1 MLGLISAGLVASALA
16 KIEQVHISY
25 TGVKGELAVDY
36 VASAKGNAVAFY
48 SQDKVTWKSSPASQF
63 NAPTIG
69 YMSQAL
75 LDFKGIA
82 PGAPAYYYL
91 PGGGD
96 NSTIFPV
103 TPVVARPESA
113 SSILLPLLL
122 TCEHF

>member
-1 MLGLISAGLVASALA
+1 MLGLLSAGLIATAVA

-25 TGVKGELAVDY
+25 TGVAGELSVDY
-36 VASAKGNAVAFY
+36 VASTKGSAAAYF
-48 SQDKVTWKSSPASQF
+48 SQDKVSWKSSPASQF

-91 PGGGD
+91 TGGGD
-96 NSTIFPV
+96 NSTIFTV

-122 TCEHF
+122 TCGHF